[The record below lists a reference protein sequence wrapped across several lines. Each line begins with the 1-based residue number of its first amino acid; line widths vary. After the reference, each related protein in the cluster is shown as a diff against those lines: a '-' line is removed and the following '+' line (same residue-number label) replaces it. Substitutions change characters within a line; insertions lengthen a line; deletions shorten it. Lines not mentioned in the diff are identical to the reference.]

1 MSLVTEGQAI
11 FQALPFACIIILIL
25 PKNTFPSRNSD
36 FIISSLKC
44 SSCFLK
50 FFMPT
55 FFIVKLSSNKK
66 AVKASF
72 HYYYRSHSIKWVAVI
87 PDSDKSSPKNT
98 VLQEI
103 SLSAIK
109 NKPAYVI
116 YVLVVAYSSENIM
129 LPD

>member
-1 MSLVTEGQAI
+1 
-11 FQALPFACIIILIL
+11 
-25 PKNTFPSRNSD
+25 
-36 FIISSLKC
+36 
-44 SSCFLK
+44 
-50 FFMPT
+50 MPT

-87 PDSDKSSPKNT
+87 PDSDKSIPKNT